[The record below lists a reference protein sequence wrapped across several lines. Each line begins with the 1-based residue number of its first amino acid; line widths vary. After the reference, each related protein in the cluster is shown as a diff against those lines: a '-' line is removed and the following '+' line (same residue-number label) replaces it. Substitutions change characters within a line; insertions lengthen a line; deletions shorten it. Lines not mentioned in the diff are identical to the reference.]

1 MAPKEAAE
9 EAASLVMLLRCPAE
23 RGVLGGFGSVLFPVV
38 HLLLELSGL
47 FLVNKGQ
54 ASPAFLDLEGMEE
67 GPIGIVRPGFEEF
80 LVPYDTP
87 IARRYIHHLE
97 PIRIPHQIIGEDDG
111 SLPSRVGPSLP
122 VWVGDVQS
130 GDGNGLD
137 LIGLFWDEPL
147 DGLLVLLVK
156 DGGHSCRRRRRR
168 RVGPARSMS
177 MGDEGSEEAPSGVGL
192 RICWSWEPHDVK
204 IRERR

>member
-87 IARRYIHHLE
+87 IARLREKAKKVSMDAKTAWLRDCVTAACS
-97 PIRIPHQIIGEDDG
+97 PIYP
-111 SLPSRVGPSLP
+111 PS
-122 VWVGDVQS
+122 
-130 GDGNGLD
+130 
-137 LIGLFWDEPL
+137 
-147 DGLLVLLVK
+147 
-156 DGGHSCRRRRRR
+156 
-168 RVGPARSMS
+168 
-177 MGDEGSEEAPSGVGL
+177 
-192 RICWSWEPHDVK
+192 
-204 IRERR
+204 